1 MHHPTA
7 GFRLPFGDAALRPS
21 WTHPHRAN
29 AQTIA
34 LLASIYCLV
43 GVLLSAPALA
53 QEAEDE
59 APQYTA
65 LTVPL
70 PAEGES
76 IRDFRVVVGGAEAAG
91 FASQSRAELELA
103 VTPMPLAEIDA
114 RSDAAIA
121 YLTGVSTALG
131 DVLIR
136 YQREQA
142 RDLNAPNLN
151 ELRQRAELISA
162 FKKDLIARTNIL
174 LEAAEVK
181 GADKTEAHRYVDVV
195 ADFRVPD
202 AVNGS
207 EPSADQLARDAVR
220 RVREEPPVHDRPE
233 PWTASIDEL
242 KLELQPLQRDQIEE
256 RVAKWLNILQ
266 REVRE
271 RIRMDLALNKT
282 QDSAQQESLA
292 KMVNDQ
298 QEVITA
304 TVERLQTVL
313 AVLAKRGG
321 DVTEAQRYITNA
333 TGQRV
338 DFTNPS
344 VFYAQAKAW
353 LLSPGGGL
361 KLGMNVLKFLGILVV
376 FWFISGV
383 VGAVIAAA
391 LGRLPR
397 ASNLLHKF
405 LVGGSRRVVMAIGV
419 LMAISSV
426 GISITPLAAAIGAA
440 GLVIGLALQG
450 TLSNF
455 ASGILILIYRPFDVG
470 DVINAGGVFGKVD
483 AMTLVS
489 TRILTFD
496 NQVNMVPNNSIWN
509 GVITNATALDT
520 RRVDMKFGIGYGDD
534 MDHAQRIIEE
544 VVSEHPMVL
553 KDPAP
558 TIKMSELADSSVNF
572 IVRPWAKT
580 SQYWDVFWDVTKRVK
595 ERFDAEGINIPF
607 PQRDLHLAGPI
618 EVVMGDA
625 GRPST
630 PPPAAPS
637 PTPTGPVHDDSS
649 PSTAEPGPAD

>member
-1 MHHPTA
+1 MPHPSA
-7 GFRLPFGDAALRPS
+7 GLRLHSGDADLHLLPSLIDHVNASFVSLALV
-21 WTHPHRAN
+21 TLV
-29 AQTIA
+29 TVLA
-34 LLASIYCLV
+34 L
-43 GVLLSAPALA
+43 PAVA
-53 QEAEDE
+53 QEP
-59 APQYTA
+59 APEEPAPDYSE

-70 PAEGES
+70 PGEGES
-76 IRDFRVVVGGAEAAG
+76 VRDFRVVVGGVDATG
-91 FASQSRAELELA
+91 FASQSRAELEVA
-103 VTPMPLAEIDA
+103 VAPMPLDEIDA
-114 RSDAAIA
+114 RADAAME
-121 YLTGVSTALG
+121 YLTTVSTALG
-131 DVLIR
+131 SVLVR

-142 RDLNAPNLN
+142 RDLNAPSLN
-151 ELRQRAELISA
+151 ELRERAELIAA

-174 LEAAEVK
+174 LEAAELK
-181 GADKTEAHRYVDVV
+181 GADKTQAHKYVDVV
-195 ADFRVPD
+195 AAFRVPD
-202 AVNGS
+202 PIESS
-207 EPSADQLARDAVR
+207 EPTADQLARDAVR
-220 RVREEPPVHDRPE
+220 RVREEPPVHDRAE
-233 PWTASIDEL
+233 PWTASVEEL
-242 KLELQPLQRDQIEE
+242 KLELQPLQREQIEE
-256 RVAKWLNILQ
+256 RVSKWLNILQ

-271 RIRMDLALNKT
+271 RIRMDLALKKT
-282 QDSAQQESLA
+282 EDQSQRESLA
-292 KMVNDQ
+292 TMVNNQ
-298 QEVITA
+298 QEVISA
-304 TVERLQTVL
+304 TVERLQAVL

-361 KLGMNVLKFLGILVV
+361 KLGVNVLKFLGILVV
-376 FWFISGV
+376 FWFISGI

-391 LGRLPR
+391 LSRLPR

-419 LMAISSV
+419 LMAISAV

-496 NQVNMVPNNSIWN
+496 NQVNVVPNNSIWN

-520 RRVDMKFGIGYGDD
+520 RRVDMTFGIGYGDD
-534 MDHAQRIIEE
+534 MDHAQGIIEE
-544 VVSEHPMVL
+544 VVTEHPMVL

-580 SQYWDVFWDVTKRVK
+580 SQYWDVYWDVTKRVK

-618 EVVMGDA
+618 EVVMGGA
-625 GRPST
+625 SSKKAEPP
-630 PPPAAPS
+630 PPPAPS
-637 PTPTGPVHDDSS
+637 GPIHDDSS
-649 PSTAEPGPAD
+649 PSTSEPGPAD